1 MKNIYLLFSGVIVIL
16 ISGFS
21 AGISIVSADQN
32 IMQQKCTKCH
42 SIRIPDNY
50 TKKEWKYNVERM
62 AKRAGL
68 TQQEI
73 QSIIDLNK
81 KN

>member
-1 MKNIYLLFSGVIVIL
+1 MKKPDVFFSVVMILLILGVSTELTYL
-16 ISGFS
+16 
-21 AGISIVSADQN
+21 SADQN
-32 IMQQKCTKCH
+32 VLQQKCTKCH
-42 SIRIPDNY
+42 ALKIPDNY

-68 TQQEI
+68 TSGEI

-81 KN
+81 KK

>member
-1 MKNIYLLFSGVIVIL
+1 MKKINVLFTGVIAIL
-16 ISGFS
+16 ISYFS
-21 AGISIVSADQN
+21 AEIGAASADQS
-32 IMQQKCTKCH
+32 ILQQKCTKCH

-62 AKRAGL
+62 AQRAGL

-73 QSIIDLNK
+73 QSLIDLNK

>member
-1 MKNIYLLFSGVIVIL
+1 MKNLYLLFSAAMFIIL
-16 ISGFS
+16 SISAS
-21 AGISIVSADQN
+21 ELSLLSADQN
-32 IMQQKCTKCH
+32 VMQQKCTKCH

-50 TKKEWKYNVERM
+50 SKKEWKYNVERM

-68 TQQEI
+68 TALEI

-81 KN
+81 K

>member
-1 MKNIYLLFSGVIVIL
+1 MKKILVLSSGIIAVL

-21 AGISIVSADQN
+21 AQISTASADQN

-42 SIRIPDNY
+42 SIRIPENY

-68 TQQEI
+68 TGQEI